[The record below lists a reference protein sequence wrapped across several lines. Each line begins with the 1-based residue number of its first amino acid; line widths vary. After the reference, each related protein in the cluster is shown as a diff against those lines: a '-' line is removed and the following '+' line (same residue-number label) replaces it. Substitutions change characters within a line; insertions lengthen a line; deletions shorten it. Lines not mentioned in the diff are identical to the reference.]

1 MREYLQIILILP
13 IGIFYLIKWTSFI
26 WGPIFL
32 IIPLVYEKWRG
43 VRFSQRTKFFKLF
56 LLSLYFLIRFAM
68 SKSNLVINN
77 PEVYNIDLLEICSY
91 LFTVLY
97 SCFFFLDQKKNYF
110 KNVSDD
116 KFSLYLGFI
125 VIIEAVISILD
136 LYLSGYLFS

>member
-43 VRFSQRTKFFKLF
+43 VRFSQRTNFFKLF

-97 SCFFFLDQKKNYF
+97 ACFFFLDQKKNYF
-110 KNVSDD
+110 KNVSND

-136 LYLSGYLFS
+136 LYLSGYRFS